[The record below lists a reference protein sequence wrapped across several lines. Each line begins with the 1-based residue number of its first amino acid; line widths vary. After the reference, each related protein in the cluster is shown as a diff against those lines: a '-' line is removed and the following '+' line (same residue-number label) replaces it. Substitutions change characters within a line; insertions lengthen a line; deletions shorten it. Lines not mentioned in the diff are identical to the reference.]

1 VRFARLG
8 PVGSEIP
15 VVLHDGGAFDLRS
28 IAADIDGAF
37 FAADGIAAARAALAS
52 GTLPAAATEGVRV
65 GAPIARPGKIVCV
78 GLNYSDHA
86 EETGA
91 TLPDEPVIFM
101 KDPSTMVGAFDD
113 VLIPRT
119 SLKTDWEVELA
130 VVIGATAR
138 YLDSPDDAAA
148 VIAGY
153 AVSHDVS
160 ERAFQ
165 LERGGTW
172 DKGKSCETFNPF
184 GPELVSAD
192 EVSDPQALGL
202 RLWVNGVERQNGT
215 TANMAFGV
223 HHIIWYLSQFMV
235 LQPGDV
241 INTGTP
247 AGVAMGIEGQPY
259 LREGDVVELEIDGLG
274 RARQTMVQA

>member
-1 VRFARLG
+1 MRFARLG

-37 FAADGIAAARAALAS
+37 FAAGGVDAARAAVAA
-52 GTLPAAATEGVRV
+52 GALPAVATEGLRV

-91 TLPDEPVIFM
+91 TLPDESVIFM

-113 VLIPRT
+113 VLIPRQ
-119 SLKTDWEVELA
+119 SVKTDWEVELG

-192 EVSDPQALGL
+192 EVADPQALGL

-247 AGVAMGIEGQPY
+247 AGVAMGLPGQPY
-259 LREGDVVELEIDGLG
+259 LRAGDVVELEIDGLG

>member
-37 FAADGIAAARAALAS
+37 FAADGIAAARAALAA
-52 GTLPAAATEGVRV
+52 GTLPAVATEGVRV

-119 SLKTDWEVELA
+119 SVKTDWEVELG

-160 ERAFQ
+160 EREFQ

-223 HHIIWYLSQFMV
+223 HHIVWYLSQFMV

-247 AGVAMGIEGQPY
+247 AGVAMGIDGQPY
-259 LREGDVVELEIDGLG
+259 LRDGDVVELEIDGLG

>member
-15 VVLHDGGAFDLRS
+15 VVLHDGKAFDLRS

-37 FAADGIAAARAALAS
+37 FAAGGVEAARVAVNS
-52 GTLPAAATEGVRV
+52 GSLPAVATDGVRV

-101 KDPSTMVGAFDD
+101 KDPSTMVGPFDD
-113 VLIPRT
+113 VLIPRK
-119 SLKTDWEVELA
+119 SVKTDWEVELG

-160 ERAFQ
+160 EREFQ

-202 RLWVNGVERQNGT
+202 RLWVNGVAHQNGT